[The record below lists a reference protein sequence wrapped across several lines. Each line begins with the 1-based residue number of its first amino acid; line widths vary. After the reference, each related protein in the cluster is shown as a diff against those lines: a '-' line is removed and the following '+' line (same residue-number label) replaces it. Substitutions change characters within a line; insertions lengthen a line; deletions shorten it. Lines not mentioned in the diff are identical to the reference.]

1 MVKPAFKIKE
11 VKPGIFLFE
20 FKEQY
25 DMCMTFLR
33 YQEFYESD
41 SPKFRG
47 KSFEII
53 DYMRW
58 YSFKQPRVSAG
69 YEKAIFTYP
78 ADWSG
83 FNFPGN
89 IIEQVWNLG
98 ITDKYIYDYEMIQAW
113 RKCKIEA
120 NGKKFYI
127 IGVVKGGNSFNHEI
141 AHGFYYL
148 YPEYKK
154 IMNSLIKDLKPS
166 ILESCNLTLK
176 KLGYASKVYKDEIQ
190 AYMSTGL
197 VSKFGPITQ
206 WSTERKL
213 FAKCFDNFCKQ

>member
-1 MVKPAFKIKE
+1 MKQAFKIKE
-11 VKPGIFLFE
+11 VKPGIFIFE

-25 DMCMTFLR
+25 DMCMHFLR

-89 IIEQVWNLG
+89 IIEQVWELG
-98 ITDKYIYDYEMIQAW
+98 ITDKNIYDYEMKEAW
-113 RKCKIEA
+113 KQI
-120 NGKKFYI
+120 KKQGWNNFYI
-127 IGVVKGGNSFNHEI
+127 IGVVKDSDSLDHEL
-141 AHGFYYL
+141 AHAHYYL
-148 YPEYKK
+148 APRYKK
-154 IMNSLIKDLKPS
+154 EMKKLVYELDPVIKT
-166 ILESCNLTLK
+166 SCDVTLT
-176 KLGYASKVYKDEIQ
+176 KLGYHKKVHVDEIQ
-190 AYMSTGL
+190 AYMATGL
-197 VSKFGPITQ
+197 SSHFGSIAQLHHKPFEDFFVKFNNIIGPP
-206 WSTERKL
+206 
-213 FAKCFDNFCKQ
+213 